1 MTTEK
6 PEIQNSKSIALRP
19 LIFALVL
26 SVGLFSGMNINK
38 EKKDKFSQIFD
49 IINNDYV
56 DSTRIDLLE
65 ENAIDYLLS
74 QLDPHS
80 AYIPAQL
87 SEINDRQIRGNYLGL
102 GIEYIQFSDTLFVFN
117 TSEGGPAEKAG
128 IKMYTTL
135 TINLTH
141 NS

>member
-1 MTTEK
+1 MSTER
-6 PEIQNSKSIALRP
+6 PEIQNSKSRALSP
-19 LIFALVL
+19 LILALVL
-26 SVGLFSGMNINK
+26 AIGLFCGMNINK

-49 IINNDYV
+49 IINQDYV

-87 SEINDRQIRGNYLGL
+87 SEINNRQIRGNYLGL
-102 GIEYIQFSDTLFVFN
+102 
-117 TSEGGPAEKAG
+117 A
-128 IKMYTTL
+128 
-135 TINLTH
+135 
-141 NS
+141 

>member
-1 MTTEK
+1 MSIEK

-38 EKKDKFSQIFD
+38 EKKDRFSQIFD

-80 AYIPAQL
+80 SYIPAQL
-87 SEINDRQIRGNYLGL
+87 SEINDRQIRGNYQGL
-102 GIEYIQFSDTLFVFN
+102 GIEYIQFRYITC
-117 TSEGGPAEKAG
+117 
-128 IKMYTTL
+128 
-135 TINLTH
+135 
-141 NS
+141 NSMSYC